1 MSKAYTGWTQT
12 FSLGVKVMTVLIA
25 KALTKIYSTKR
36 SGLSYQ
42 ALDHFNITI
51 SEGEFVGVMGPSGS
65 GKTTLLNVLST
76 IDSPTSGTVE
86 INGIETS
93 TLSKKE
99 LALFRRRKLGFVF
112 QDFNL
117 LDTLS
122 IKENIILP
130 LVLDNTKPSKIEEKV
145 HEVASTLG
153 IQDILE
159 KRTYEVSGGQQ
170 QRAAAA
176 RALIHDPSLLLADE
190 PTGNLDSKSA
200 KQLMDYLERM
210 NQKKGATLL
219 MVTHDPFTASYCNR
233 VVFIKDGKVFSEIR
247 KGENR
252 QAFFQKIVDSLSV
265 LGGSFQ

>member
-1 MSKAYTGWTQT
+1 
-12 FSLGVKVMTVLIA
+12 MTILNA
-25 KALTKIYSTKR
+25 KGLTKIYSTKK
-36 SGLSYQ
+36 SEVSYV
-42 ALDHFNITI
+42 ALDHFNLTI
-51 SEGEFVGVMGPSGS
+51 NKGEFVGVMGPSGS

-86 INGIETS
+86 INGIETE
-93 TLSKKE
+93 TLSKKQ
-99 LALFRRRKLGFVF
+99 LALFRRRQLGFVF

-122 IKENIILP
+122 VKENIILP
-130 LVLDNTKPSKIEEKV
+130 LVLDQIKTSEIEKKV
-145 HEVASTLG
+145 QHVAELLG
-153 IQDILE
+153 IQEILN
-159 KRTYEVSGGQQ
+159 KRTYEISGGQQ
-170 QRAAAA
+170 QRTAAA
-176 RALIHDPSLLLADE
+176 RALIHDPAILLADE

-200 KQLMDYLERM
+200 KQLMDYLEKM
-210 NQKKGATLL
+210 NQENGATLL

-247 KGENR
+247 KGNNR